1 MIRAAGRAYALA
13 LPCLDDLSEMAVM
26 GAVLALHSS
35 SDVLGVGVYWPAEHP
50 GAEASTQLCAFP
62 LGRSLSNQLLSCVEQ
77 LLPAE
82 QWPQLTRLAVATGPG
97 GFTGTRLTVVLAR
110 TLAQQLQLPLDGVCS
125 FLLVAR
131 RLGIQ
136 EPTWLVQEL
145 SRRGVVAGLYA
156 PAGSGS
162 GIDELQPP
170 RLFAPGTPLP
180 PGPQRSAAAQL
191 PDDVEQLLKL
201 SVLAASQGLPAPWQ
215 PVLPLYPTSPVAGL

>member
-1 MIRAAGRAYALA
+1 
-13 LPCLDDLSEMAVM
+13 M

-35 SDVLGVGVYWPAEHP
+35 SEVLGVGVRWLN
-50 GAEASTQLCAFP
+50 GASGAKGTSQVRAFP
-62 LGRSLSNQLLSCVEQ
+62 LGRGLSNQLLSCVEQ
-77 LLPAE
+77 VLPAD
-82 QWPQLTRLAVATGPG
+82 QWPRLTRLAVATGPG

-110 TLAQQLQLPLDGVCS
+110 TLAQQLQLPLDGVGS

-145 SRRGVVAGLYA
+145 PRRGVVAGLYA
-156 PAGSGS
+156 PEPG
-162 GIDELQPP
+162 GIAELEAP

-180 PGPQRSAAAQL
+180 PGPQLSAAAQL
-191 PDDVEQLLKL
+191 PDDVEQLLEL
-201 SVLAASQGLPAPWQ
+201 STLAASQGLAAPWQ